1 MPGERDGQAGAPAAL
16 AGPQLDGRLD
26 PETMSHVFA
35 ILLAPG
41 RERADDAMTGGLSKC
56 VQASLVCTAW
66 RAAAAL
72 LNHQHLHITDAL
84 IKGRLRRTVT
94 FEKLLKRIAGTFPGC
109 QSATLALSKLCR
121 PPAQWLDDH
130 HAVHISPE
138 SLCRFFDLARSL
150 RFLDISLPA
159 SHEPHLHKV
168 MENAI
173 GALCELKLEAFYC
186 SNAVLPGIDALRR
199 LLTSWPQLAVRF
211 LNGCHTV
218 FLSVR

>member
-1 MPGERDGQAGAPAAL
+1 MHVGATTAL
-16 AGPQLDGRLD
+16 AGPQEDGRLD
-26 PETMSHVFA
+26 PETMSHVLA

-41 RERADDAMTGGLSKC
+41 RERADDARVDGLSKC
-56 VQASLVCTAW
+56 VQASLVCTSW

-72 LNHQHLHITDAL
+72 LNHQHIHISDAL

-94 FEKLLKRIAGTFPGC
+94 FEKLLKAIAGTFKGC
-109 QSATLALSKLCR
+109 QRATLALSKLCR
-121 PPAQWLDDH
+121 PPAQWLDDRR
-130 HAVHISPE
+130 AVHVSPE

-159 SHEPHLHKV
+159 THEPHLHKI

-186 SNAVLPGIDALRR
+186 SNAVMPDIDSLRR
-199 LLTSWPQLAVRF
+199 LLTSWPQLQV
-211 LNGCHTV
+211 
-218 FLSVR
+218 